1 MTVRVTALEMVIAL
15 LENAIAF
22 WDLRVLTVG
31 EVSRIILNIFLLIFL
46 ICQIMFG
53 RPER

>member
-1 MTVRVTALEMVIAL
+1 MTVPVTALGMVIAL

-22 WDLRVLTVG
+22 WDLRVLTAG
-31 EVSRIILNIFLLIFL
+31 EVSHIILNVFLLIVL

-53 RPER
+53 